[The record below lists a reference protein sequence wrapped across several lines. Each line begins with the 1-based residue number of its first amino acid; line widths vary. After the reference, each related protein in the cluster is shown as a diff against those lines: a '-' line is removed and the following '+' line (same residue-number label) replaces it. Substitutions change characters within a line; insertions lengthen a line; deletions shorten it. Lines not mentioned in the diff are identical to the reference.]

1 MKKNFNIILFFI
13 AIQFSAQAQIE
24 SFFADE
30 FPDSSK
36 TRIGLMADYDLNSNA
51 LTSQF
56 INKFYKGKYL
66 DTDLK
71 NSVLD
76 RVKNNNQ
83 VGANI
88 NYSVYGV
95 FKTDS
100 LFHKKNISIFFSIK
114 DREHF
119 DARFSKDLFK
129 VGFYGNADYAGKI
142 ADFNGFDLNLLRYQ
156 QFQIGI
162 LLSKSDT
169 SSRFGIGL
177 SFLKG
182 EQYKSIHAK
191 KAELFTSEDG
201 QTIDFNTSFQ
211 VAQSDTAT
219 NGLGAFNGYGAS
231 ADIYFEAPYKTR
243 IGKSKLRV
251 SVADIGLI
259 RFNKQSL
266 YLNQDSL
273 FHYTGFTVNSIYQLQ
288 DSTFAKTSKDSI
300 MNAIAPLK
308 KQSVSVSLP
317 AILNLSFETQLNKHV
332 QLTEGI
338 QYVFNANYNLLF
350 YVKGNFILTN
360 NIAISAT
367 VGYGGYGNFNYGI
380 GAFANFGNGFLI
392 YVGSHN
398 MEGYLAPKKT
408 CGQSAYISLVKNFK

>member
-1 MKKNFNIILFFI
+1 MKKNFNIILFFVVI
-13 AIQFSAQAQIE
+13 HFSVQAQIQ

-36 TRIGLMADYDLNSNA
+36 TRIGLMADYDLNSNV

-56 INKFYKGKYL
+56 ISKFYKGNYL
-66 DTDLK
+66 DSDLK

-76 RVKNNNQ
+76 RIKNNNR

-88 NYSVYGV
+88 NYSIYGV

-100 LFHKKNISIFFSIK
+100 IFHKKNTCLFFSIK

-119 DARFSKDLFK
+119 DVRFSKDLFK
-129 VGFYGNADYAGKI
+129 IGFYGNADFAGKT
-142 ADFNGFDLNLLRYQ
+142 ADFNNFDLNLLRYQ

-162 LLSKSDT
+162 LSTKSDT
-169 SSRFGIGL
+169 SSRFGIGF

-201 QTIDFNTSFQ
+201 QNIDFNTSLQ

-231 ADIYFEAPYKTR
+231 VDIYFEAPYKTR

-251 SVADIGLI
+251 SVSDIGLI
-259 RFNKQSL
+259 RFNNQSL

-273 FHYTGFTVNSIYQLQ
+273 FHYSGFTVNSIYQLQ
-288 DSTFAKTSKDSI
+288 DSTFANTSKDSI
-300 MNAIAPLK
+300 MSAIAPLK

-317 AILNLSFETQLNKHV
+317 AILNLSFETQLSKHV

-338 QYVFNANYNLLF
+338 RYVFNANYNLLF
-350 YVKGNFILTN
+350 YVKGNFSIN
-360 NIAISAT
+360 EHVAISAT

-380 GAFANFGNGFLI
+380 GACANFGKGFI
-392 YVGSHN
+392 VYIGSHN
-398 MEGYLAPKKT
+398 IEGYIAPQKT
-408 CGQSAYISLVKNFK
+408 CGQGAYISLLKNFK

>member
-1 MKKNFNIILFFI
+1 MKKKFNILLLFVI
-13 AIQFSAQAQIE
+13 IHFSVQAQIQ

-51 LTSQF
+51 LTSRF
-56 INKFYKGKYL
+56 ISQFYKGKYL

-71 NSVLD
+71 NSVSD
-76 RVKNNNQ
+76 RVKNTNK

-95 FKTDS
+95 FKIDS
-100 LFHKKNISIFFSIK
+100 IFHKKNNCLFFSIK

-129 VGFYGNADYAGKI
+129 VGFYGNADYAGRT
-142 ADFNGFDLNLLRYQ
+142 ADFNDFDLSLLRYQ

-162 LLSKSDT
+162 VSTRSDT

-191 KAELFTSEDG
+191 KAELYTSEDG
-201 QTIDFNTSFQ
+201 QTIDLNTSFQ

-231 ADIYFEAPYKTR
+231 VDIYFEAPYKTR

-251 SVADIGLI
+251 SVSDIGLI
-259 RFNKQSL
+259 RFNNQSL
-266 YLNQDSL
+266 YVNQDSL
-273 FHYTGFTVNSIYQLQ
+273 FHYSGFTVNSIYQLQ

-300 MNAIAPLK
+300 IGAIAPLK
-308 KQSVSVSLP
+308 KQSISVSLP
-317 AILNLSFETQLNKHV
+317 AILNLSFETQLNKHI

-338 QYVFNANYNLLF
+338 RYIFNANYDLLF
-350 YVKGNFILTN
+350 YVKGNFLIN
-360 NIAISAT
+360 NNFAVSAT
-367 VGYGGYGNFNYGI
+367 AGYGGYGNFNYGI
-380 GAFANFGNGFLI
+380 GAYANFGKGFI
-392 YVGSHN
+392 VYVGSHN
-398 MEGYLAPKKT
+398 IEGYIAPKKT
-408 CGQSAYISLVKNFK
+408 CGQGAYLSLIKNFK